1 MASYQQNEEMT
12 EDRKRSGFT
21 KQPRAVPAE
30 ERSAPGGK
38 RRAKDEGGGVSD
50 LRKKRIWMTVLVDL
64 ILLGVLFGVVVGG
77 IFGYRALR
85 DWYAPKWETRDVVF
99 CVEMTGIDPDLV
111 KYGQDG
117 RPTMTGNGI
126 WSSDRTDA
134 DLLGTVTSVR
144 TVLVA
149 GADGTNTLTVY
160 LTVEAEAYYR
170 EGQGYRM
177 GETMLL
183 AGTEGVF
190 RVKGITAP
198 GHIISMHEKQ
208 DETEGLPEDGS
219 VGEDSSET
227 DAVAQG

>member
-1 MASYQQNEEMT
+1 MASYQQHEDLT

-21 KQPRAVPAE
+21 KQQKVNPAE
-30 ERSAPGGK
+30 EQAAPGGK
-38 RRAKDEGGGVSD
+38 RRNKEEGNGMAD
-50 LRKKRIWMTVLVDL
+50 LRKRRLWMTLLVDL
-64 ILLGVLFGVVVGG
+64 ILLGVLLGAVVGC

-85 DWYAPKWETRDVVF
+85 EWYAPRWETRDVVF
-99 CVEMTGIDPDLV
+99 CVEMTGINPDLV

-134 DLLGTVTSVR
+134 DQLGTVTSVR

-149 GADGTNTLTVY
+149 EADGTNTLTVY
-160 LTVEAEAYYR
+160 LTVEAAAYYR

-183 AGTEGVF
+183 AGAEGIF

-208 DETEGLPEDGS
+208 DETESTPEDGF

-227 DAVAQG
+227 TAEAQG